1 MDYIIKRSE
10 AQVINSEKHWLMVY
24 GRRKTGKTF
33 ILRNFCMFDA
43 YFLVKKDLSVF
54 YNEKQITLEEMK
66 KIAKGLIAAGKGV
79 AIDEFQRLSESFL
92 EEFTVTH
99 PKGKL
104 VVSGSSMRIVKKLF
118 EPNSALLGFF
128 TPIKISFISPVNI
141 LTELKGKL
149 RPAEAIELATFIREP
164 WLIPQY
170 KGENIVDFVYNV
182 ITRSGSIIS
191 SLLGEI
197 FSEEERELSKKYEAI
212 LQLVGSGIWNTRELT
227 SILYSRGIIPDAS
240 VTHILQY
247 LKNLEEMGLVENIKI
262 YNSKS
267 NFYRLSSP
275 IMNIYYYLDSRYNIS
290 NREITKDEVKP
301 TLEKLINLEIQNF
314 IADFFAEKEGGRK
327 EYYILPDKE
336 FDFLITKRNRLEIIG
351 EVKWKKAELK
361 DIQKFRETAH
371 HLPGRKIV
379 IFRQGKAE
387 DSINADDII
396 NNLLQE

>member
-10 AQVINSEKHWLMVY
+10 AQRISREKSWLMVY

-33 ILRNFCMFDA
+33 LLRNFCKFDA

-54 YNEKQITLEEMK
+54 YDEKQITIDEMK
-66 KIAKGLIAAGKGV
+66 KKAKELLVAGKSV
-79 AIDEFQRLSESFL
+79 AIDEFQRLEESFL
-92 EEFTVTH
+92 EEFTVIH

-104 VVSGSSMRIVKKLF
+104 VISGSSMRIVKKLF

-128 TPIKISFISPVNI
+128 TPVKIGFISPENA
-141 LTELKGKL
+141 LRELKGKL
-149 RPAEAIELATFIREP
+149 RPAEAIELAAFIREP
-164 WLIPQY
+164 WLIPLY
-170 KGENIVDFVYNV
+170 NGENIVDFVHKAVTN
-182 ITRSGSIIS
+182 SKFIIS

-197 FSEEERELSKKYEAI
+197 FSEEERELSKKYQAI
-212 LQLVGSGIWNTRELT
+212 LRLLGSGIWNTKELA
-227 SILYSRGIIPDAS
+227 SILYSRGIIPDSS

-247 LKNLEEMGLVENIKI
+247 LKNLEEMELVGSIKI

-275 IMNIYYYLDSRYNIS
+275 IMNIYYYLDSRYDIS
-290 NREITKDEVKP
+290 NREISKDEAKP

-314 IADFFAEKEGGRK
+314 VADFFAEKEGGRK
-327 EYYILPDKE
+327 EYYISPEKE
-336 FDFLITKRNRLEIIG
+336 FDFLITKRNRLELVG

-361 DIQKFRETAH
+361 DIEKFHETAQ
-371 HLPGRKIV
+371 HLPGKKIV

-387 DSINADDII
+387 RSINAEDIMD
-396 NNLLQE
+396 NLL